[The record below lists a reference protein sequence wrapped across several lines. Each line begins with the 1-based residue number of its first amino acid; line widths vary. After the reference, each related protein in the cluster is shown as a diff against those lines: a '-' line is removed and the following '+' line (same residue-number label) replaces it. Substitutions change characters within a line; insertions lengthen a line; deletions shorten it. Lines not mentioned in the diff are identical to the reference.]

1 MSSKIDQLENQ
12 PDLADQLRHF
22 FKNIRNSKE
31 KDNEITL
38 NKNKNK
44 LTTSTSM
51 LESNKTLREKMNIEI
66 DIIQRTTVFSNNP
79 SMWI

>member
-44 LTTSTSM
+44 LTRNTNM